1 MGQIRTGDKMGD
13 RRTLKRLVLDPER
26 VIATLD
32 QLHARIDERFPDS
45 GLSVVCADLTETA
58 AVTAKRAAA
67 LRIGAGEES
76 PAPGAGRAAQRKNAP
91 RISAHRIGDVKCV

>member
-1 MGQIRTGDKMGD
+1 MGD

-67 LRIGAGEES
+67 LKRPCLLYTS
-76 PAPGAGRAAQRKNAP
+76 PSP
-91 RISAHRIGDVKCV
+91 RD